1 MNSILKGK
9 WIVLVLWI
17 AAIVGL
23 FMIAPNM
30 GDLVREKGQ
39 VSVPDT
45 FSSAKA
51 TEIMDEIQSQENQG
65 DQSSVALVFH
75 SSKKLT
81 AEEKAETEKAVKKLE
96 ADKEKLGITEILSS
110 FTDESL
116 KDQLVS
122 DDGKTILV
130 SLKVSWN
137 DREAEEV
144 SKALYDELEEF
155 KVDHYYT
162 SNWMI
167 DQDLTTSSEEGLK
180 KTEGITVVFIL
191 AVLLIV
197 FRSVIAPFIPLITV
211 GLSYLASQSIVSILV
226 DKFDFPISNYTQ
238 IFLVAVLFGIG
249 TDYCILLLS
258 RFKEEMMHSES
269 IAEAIV
275 ETYRNAGRTVLFS
288 GIAVMIG
295 FAAIGFSQF
304 KLYQSASAVA
314 VGVALLLVA
323 LFTVVPAIMVL
334 LGKKIFWPSKGSAE
348 HGDSKI
354 WEIAGRFS
362 IKRPIIALA
371 IVAAITVPFLVTY
384 DGTLSFNSL
393 DEIGDDAPSIKAFNA
408 IADSFGP
415 GESMTTTI
423 TIKNDEEM
431 DSIEYLGLAENIS
444 KELEKV
450 DLVKDVRSVTR
461 PTGEPIE
468 DLYISKQAETLEE
481 GLGEGKDGIDQ
492 ISDGLHEAGDQLSK
506 SGPQLSTATS
516 GINDLI
522 KGTDE
527 IKTNLGTIQT
537 NLAKIEDGIRQGT
550 AGSDDIKAGLEA
562 AKSGAEQLLA
572 GQKSLLNGYKDVGTN
587 LGTLLTKY
595 KEIEDGIKELSDGL
609 SNIKGGYFD
618 YLEANYQKIG
628 EDGVKQGLGD
638 DNLYKEIRKGIEKA
652 QKGVPLLYSGI
663 TELNGNLVKLQ
674 GGINSANG
682 ELEKA
687 ISGQAGLT
695 TGLEQLI
702 AAIEQQQAGLNQ
714 LADGQGQIVDN
725 MPKLTGGLTSIND
738 GQKQLLDGFGDI
750 NGQLGDLTEGLNQS
764 ADGLDQVSDGLNSAT
779 DYLSGLSKNDQNQ
792 FYLPEE
798 VLESDDFQGAL
809 DAYLSKNNKI
819 MTMDVVFSANPYS
832 NEAINQIDDIK
843 DTVERATTGTKLE
856 NAEVAVGGITS
867 TNADLRTMSNQDYS
881 KTVLWMLVGIGIV
894 LIFLFRSIIMP
905 AYIIGSLIL
914 TFYTAM
920 GINEAIY
927 VNLLGYTGISWAVPF
942 FGFVILVALGVDYSI
957 FLMDRF
963 NEYRDLS
970 IGEAMLEAM
979 KKMGTVI
986 ISAAVILGGTFA
998 AMMPSGMLSLLQIA
1012 SIVLVGLFLYALII
1026 LPLFI
1031 PVMVKN
1037 FGEANWWP
1045 FKRPNNE

>member
-17 AAIVGL
+17 VAIVGL

-45 FSSAKA
+45 FSSSKA
-51 TEIMDEIQSQENQG
+51 SEIMDEIQSQENQG

-81 AEEKAETEKAVKKLE
+81 AEEKTEAEKAVKKLD

-137 DREAEEV
+137 DREAKEV
-144 SKALYDELEEF
+144 SEALYAELDDF

-197 FRSVIAPFIPLITV
+197 FRSVIAPFIPLVTV

-226 DKFDFPISNYTQ
+226 DKFDFPISNYSQ

-258 RFKEEMMHSES
+258 RFKEEMMHRES
-269 IAEAIV
+269 VAEAIV
-275 ETYRNAGRTVLFS
+275 ETYRNAGRTVFFS
-288 GIAVMIG
+288 GVAVMVG

-334 LGKKIFWPSKGSAE
+334 LGTKIFWPSKGSAE

-354 WEIAGRFS
+354 WAIAGRFS
-362 IKRPIIALA
+362 LKRPLIALV

-450 DLVKDVRSVTR
+450 NLVKNVRSVTR

-468 DLYISKQAETLEE
+468 DLYISKQAESLEE

-492 ISDGLHEAGDQLSK
+492 ISEGLHEAGDQLSK
-506 SGPQLSTATS
+506 SGPQLSGATS

-527 IKTNLGTIQT
+527 IKTNIGTIQT

-562 AKSGAEQLLA
+562 AKTGAEQLLA
-572 GQKSLLNGYKDVGTN
+572 GQQQLLTGYKDVGTN
-587 LGTLLTKY
+587 LETILASYG
-595 KEIEDGIKELSDGL
+595 GISGKLRELSDDL
-609 SNIKGGYFD
+609 DEVNDNTFTE
-618 YLEANYQKIG
+618 LEDKY
-628 EDGVKQGLGD
+628 
-638 DNLYKEIRKGIEKA
+638 KGITEDSNYSKIRTAAIQA
-652 QKGVPLLYSGI
+652 QKTVPVVLSGI
-663 TELNGNLVKLQ
+663 TEINGHLSDLQ
-674 GGINSANG
+674 EGVTDSYSKF
-682 ELEKA
+682 EKA
-687 ISGQAGLT
+687 MSGQPSLT

-702 AAIEQQQAGLNQ
+702 AAIEKQQAGLNQ
-714 LADGQGQIVDN
+714 LADGQGQVVDN
-725 MPKLTGGLTSIND
+725 MPRLVGGLISIND

-750 NGQLGDLTEGLNQS
+750 NGQLGDLTKGLNQS

-792 FYLPEE
+792 FYLPQE
-798 VLESDDFQGAL
+798 VLESDDFKGAL
-809 DAYLSKNNKI
+809 DTYLSKDNKI

-832 NEAINQIDDIK
+832 NEAIDQVDDIK
-843 DTVERATTGTKLE
+843 DTVEKATAGTKLE

-867 TNADLRTMSNQDYS
+867 TNADLRAMSNEDYS

-905 AYIIGSLIL
+905 VYIIGSLIL

-1045 FKRPNNE
+1045 FKRPNKE

>member
-9 WIVLVLWI
+9 WIVLILWI
-17 AAIVGL
+17 VAIVGL

-45 FSSAKA
+45 FSSSKA
-51 TEIMDEIQSQENQG
+51 SEIMDEIQSQENQG

-81 AEEKAETEKAVKKLE
+81 AEEKTEAEKAVKKLD

-137 DREAEEV
+137 DREAKEV
-144 SKALYDELEEF
+144 SEALYAELDDF

-197 FRSVIAPFIPLITV
+197 FRSVIAPFIPLVTV

-226 DKFDFPISNYTQ
+226 DKFDFPISNYSQ

-258 RFKEEMMHSES
+258 RFKEEMMHRES
-269 IAEAIV
+269 VAEAIV
-275 ETYRNAGRTVLFS
+275 ETYRNAGRTVFFS
-288 GIAVMIG
+288 GVAVMVG

-334 LGKKIFWPSKGSAE
+334 LGTKIFWPSKGSAE

-354 WEIAGRFS
+354 WAIAGRFS
-362 IKRPIIALA
+362 LKRPLIALV

-450 DLVKDVRSVTR
+450 NLVKNVRSVTR

-468 DLYISKQAETLEE
+468 DLYISKQAESLEE

-492 ISDGLHEAGDQLSK
+492 ISEGLHEAGDQLSK
-506 SGPQLSTATS
+506 SGPQLSGATS

-550 AGSDDIKAGLEA
+550 AGSDEIKAGLEA
-562 AKSGAEQLLA
+562 AKTGAEQALA
-572 GQKSLLNGYKDVGTN
+572 GQQQLLTGYKGVGTN
-587 LGTLLTKY
+587 LGTILASYGGISANLKKLSEDLNEVNDNTFTELEDQYKDITKN
-595 KEIEDGIKELSDGL
+595 
-609 SNIKGGYFD
+609 SNYS
-618 YLEANYQKIG
+618 KIRTA
-628 EDGVKQGLGD
+628 VKQAQNTVPGL
-638 DNLYKEIRKGIEKA
+638 L
-652 QKGVPLLYSGI
+652 SGI
-663 TELNGNLVKLQ
+663 TEINGHLSELQ
-674 GGINSANG
+674 KGVNTTNG
-682 ELEKA
+682 EFEKA
-687 ISGQAGLT
+687 INGQAGLT

-702 AAIEQQQAGLNQ
+702 AAIEKQQAGLNQ
-714 LADGQGQIVDN
+714 LADGQGQVVDN
-725 MPKLTGGLTSIND
+725 MPRLVGGLISIND

-750 NGQLGDLTEGLNQS
+750 NGQLGDLTKGLNQS

-792 FYLPEE
+792 FYLPQE
-798 VLESDDFQGAL
+798 VLESDDFKGAL
-809 DAYLSKNNKI
+809 DTYLSKDNKI

-832 NEAINQIDDIK
+832 NEAIDQVDDIK
-843 DTVERATTGTKLE
+843 DTVEKATAGTKLE

-867 TNADLRTMSNQDYS
+867 TNADLRAMSNEDYS

-905 AYIIGSLIL
+905 VYIIGSLIL

-1045 FKRPNNE
+1045 FKRPNKE

>member
-9 WIVLVLWI
+9 WIVLILWI
-17 AAIVGL
+17 VAIVGL

-45 FSSAKA
+45 FSSSKA
-51 TEIMDEIQSQENQG
+51 SEIMDEIQSQENQG

-81 AEEKAETEKAVKKLE
+81 AEEKTEAEKAVKKLD

-137 DREAEEV
+137 DREAKEV
-144 SKALYDELEEF
+144 SEALYAELDDF

-197 FRSVIAPFIPLITV
+197 FRSVIAPFIPLVTV

-226 DKFDFPISNYTQ
+226 DKFDFPISNYSQ

-258 RFKEEMMHSES
+258 RFKEEMMHRES
-269 IAEAIV
+269 VAEAIV
-275 ETYRNAGRTVLFS
+275 ETYRNAGRTVFFS
-288 GIAVMIG
+288 GVAVMVG

-334 LGKKIFWPSKGSAE
+334 LGTKIFWPSKGSAE

-354 WEIAGRFS
+354 WAIAGRFS
-362 IKRPIIALA
+362 LKRPLIALV

-450 DLVKDVRSVTR
+450 NLVKNVRSVTR

-468 DLYISKQAETLEE
+468 DLYISKQAESLEE

-492 ISDGLHEAGDQLSK
+492 ISEGLHEAGDQLSK
-506 SGPQLSTATS
+506 SGPQLSGATS

-527 IKTNLGTIQT
+527 IKTNLGTIQN

-550 AGSDDIKAGLEA
+550 AGSDEIKAGLEA
-562 AKSGAEQLLA
+562 AKTGAEQALA
-572 GQKSLLNGYKDVGTN
+572 GQQQLLTGYKGVGTN
-587 LGTLLTKY
+587 LGTILASYGGISANLKKLSEDLNEVNDNTFTELEDQYKDITKN
-595 KEIEDGIKELSDGL
+595 
-609 SNIKGGYFD
+609 SNYS
-618 YLEANYQKIG
+618 KIRTA
-628 EDGVKQGLGD
+628 VKQAQNTVPGL
-638 DNLYKEIRKGIEKA
+638 L
-652 QKGVPLLYSGI
+652 SGI
-663 TELNGNLVKLQ
+663 TEINGHLSELQ
-674 GGINSANG
+674 KGVNTTNG
-682 ELEKA
+682 EFEKA
-687 ISGQAGLT
+687 INGQAGLT

-702 AAIEQQQAGLNQ
+702 AAIEKQQAGLNQ

-725 MPKLTGGLTSIND
+725 MPRLVGGLISIND

-750 NGQLGDLTEGLNQS
+750 NGQLGDLTKGLNQS

-792 FYLPEE
+792 FYLPQE
-798 VLESDDFQGAL
+798 VLESDDFKGAL
-809 DAYLSKNNKI
+809 DTYLSKDNKI

-832 NEAINQIDDIK
+832 NEAIDQVDDIK
-843 DTVERATTGTKLE
+843 DTVEKATAGTKLE

-867 TNADLRTMSNQDYS
+867 TNADLRAMSNEDYS

-905 AYIIGSLIL
+905 VYIIGSLIL

-1045 FKRPNNE
+1045 FKRPNKE

>member
-23 FMIAPNM
+23 FLVAPNM

-51 TEIMDEIQSQENQG
+51 TEIMDEIQSQKNQG

-81 AEEKAETEKAVKKLE
+81 DEEKEEAENAVKKLA

-110 FTDESL
+110 FTDDSL

-122 DDGKTILV
+122 DDGKTILA

-144 SKALYDELEEF
+144 SNALYDELEEF

-197 FRSVIAPFIPLITV
+197 FRSVIAPFIPLVTV

-258 RFKEEMMHSES
+258 RFKEEMMHRES
-269 IAEAIV
+269 VAESIV

-354 WEIAGRFS
+354 WAIAGRFS
-362 IKRPIIALA
+362 IKRPLIALA

-450 DLVKDVRSVTR
+450 DLVKDIRSVTR

-492 ISDGLHEAGDQLSK
+492 ISEGLHEAGDQLSK
-506 SGPQLSTATS
+506 SEPQLNNATS

-537 NLAKIEDGIRQGT
+537 NLAKIEDGIRQGS
-550 AGSDDIKAGLEA
+550 AGSDDIKAGLETV
-562 AKSGAEQLLA
+562 KTGAEQLLA
-572 GQKSLLNGYKDVGTN
+572 HQQKLLAGYEETEKG
-587 LGTLLTKY
+587 LGTLLTNY
-595 KEIEDGIKELSDGL
+595 RDIEGGLNNLSSGL
-609 SNIKGGYFD
+609 SKIKGEYFN
-618 YLEANYQKIG
+618 YLEATYQGIG
-628 EDGVKQGLGD
+628 NDKVYNGIKQGIQ
-638 DNLYKEIRKGIEKA
+638 EA
-652 QKGVPLLYSGI
+652 QQGVPSLSSGI
-663 TELNGNLVKLQ
+663 TELNKNLAKLQ
-674 GGINSANG
+674 GGVNDANDG
-682 ELEKA
+682 LAEILKNQ
-687 ISGQAGLT
+687 SNLT

-702 AAIEQQQAGLNQ
+702 AGIEQQQAGLNQ
-714 LADGQGQIVDN
+714 LADGQGQIVNN
-725 MPKLTGGLTSIND
+725 MPKLTGGLTSISA

-750 NGQLGDLTEGLNQS
+750 GGQLGDLTEGLNQS

-779 DYLSGLSKNDQNQ
+779 DYLSGLSKNEQNQ

-809 DAYLSKNNKI
+809 DAYLSKDNKI

-843 DTVERATTGTKLE
+843 NTVERATTGTKLE

-867 TNADLRTMSNQDYS
+867 TNADLRTMSNEDYS
-881 KTVLWMLVGIGIV
+881 KTVFWMLVGIGIV

-986 ISAAVILGGTFA
+986 ISAAIILGGTFA

-1012 SIVLVGLFLYALII
+1012 SIVLVGLFLYAFII

-1045 FKRPNNE
+1045 FKRPNN